1 MAVARKGLGPQRGV
15 FKAVE
20 TWVRLNFDAP
30 EETGKIPSKIQE
42 NTRLNSEAPQPYF
55 YNIE

>member
-20 TWVRLNFDAP
+20 TRACLNFDARKTRGDRKNP
-30 EETGKIPSKIQE
+30 VEDTGEHKTK
-42 NTRLNSEAPQPYF
+42 F
-55 YNIE
+55 